1 MQFDVAGKAI
11 WSEARVTDQL
21 NTLRIAVPFVGGMHQ
36 ALHIAPVAIALAQ
49 KGHLITAFVPVASD
63 KVELEKLLA
72 ALDSPNITI
81 IQMQAP
87 GLLERLLIWRWFKIP
102 AKVARLLFWSR
113 QIRSFDAILAAERT
127 STVLKQLPGQTPP
140 MIHIP
145 HGAGDRA
152 KGFEPRHALYDHVI
166 AAGPKVRRRLI
177 AQGAVKPEACTV
189 AGAIKVVACRHLH
202 RSNPPDLFG
211 NDRPIVLY
219 NPHFD
224 HSLSSWGRFADP
236 LITAIVEDGRFNL
249 IVAPHVRMFQMATE
263 SQRDEW
269 RARAIAGCVVVDLD
283 SPLLNDMTY
292 TNVADIYLGDVSSQ
306 VYEFSTQPRPCIFI
320 NAHGVTWQN
329 NQDYAN
335 WQFGEVCDDISGIID
350 AIATASQ
357 THRNYIEVQKAMV
370 ADMLGDTSDR
380 APSVAAEQFMAALK
394 RISQTV

>member
-1 MQFDVAGKAI
+1 MQRLTIGVSRVRVAVLFI
-11 WSEARVTDQL
+11 
-21 NTLRIAVPFVGGMHQ
+21 GGMHQ
-36 ALHIAPVAIALAQ
+36 ALHIAPV
-49 KGHLITAFVPVASD
+49 T
-63 KVELEKLLA
+63 A
-72 ALDSPNITI
+72 ALDMRDGVEVSAYVTT
-81 IQMQAP
+81 ADDAAALA
-87 GLLERLLIWRWFKIP
+87 GLLQRLGSPPLKTVVMTLPEWFLKLP
-102 AKVARLLFWSR
+102 GVRRVEKVARLLFWGR
-113 QIRSFDAILAAERT
+113 TIRRYDAILAAERS
-127 STVLKQLPGQTPP
+127 STLLKRLPGRTPP

-152 KGFEPRHALYDHVI
+152 KGFDPRHALYDHVI
-166 AAGPKVRRRLI
+166 AAGPKVQRRLI
-177 AQGAVKPEACTV
+177 AQGAVKPDACTV

-236 LITAIVEDGRFNL
+236 LISAIVEDGRFNL
-249 IVAPHVRMFQMATE
+249 IVAPHVRMFEMASE
-263 SQRDEW
+263 SQLNKW
-269 RARAIAGCVVVDLD
+269 RARAVPGRVVVDLD

-292 TNVADIYLGDVSSQ
+292 TNVANIYLGDVSSQ

-335 WQFGEVCDDISGIID
+335 WQFGEVCDEISGVMD
-350 AIATASQ
+350 AIARASQ
-357 THRNYIEVQKAMV
+357 THHKYVEMQKAMV

-380 APSVAAEQFMAALK
+380 APSIAAEQFMAALK
-394 RISQTV
+394 RINRSV